1 VASDDA
7 PVQHDA
13 ELSAQ
18 DSERATTV
26 PRLAGRAPR
35 LGILMIA
42 SEVAPWA
49 KTGGLADVTGAL
61 PAALDRLGHRITLV
75 MPRYRS
81 IPISDAS
88 TSTRSL
94 RVGTAVHDV
103 TFHVVSLSARRRL
116 VMVDAP
122 RLFGRDGYYGLDGR
136 DFDDNAERFGVFS
149 VAALDFAEHDVIEPS
164 WDVVHAHDWQTGLAP
179 TLLKVDPG
187 RYHRLRQAGTV
198 FTIHNLAYQGL
209 FPREVVPG
217 LGLPWNAFTL
227 ETGEFYGKFS
237 FLKAGLVYS
246 DYLTTV
252 SPAYARET
260 QDARFGAGLEGV
272 LFARRHR
279 YVGILNGIDTE
290 TWDPASDRY
299 VPAHFDAE
307 HLGGKAVCKRALLER
322 FGLSVGDDALGRPVV
337 GLVSRLV
344 EQKGLHL
351 IQEAADALV
360 ALDATWVFLGT
371 GEARFERFLRDLAAR
386 FPLRVATHIG
396 FDERLAHLVEAGAD
410 MFLMPSTFEPCGLN
424 QMYSLRYGTVPIVT
438 AVGGLDD
445 TVQPYTARASGANG
459 FKFREPSA
467 DALVR
472 TVRQA
477 VRLFHDKSV
486 WVPLMKQGMAADHSW
501 ETPARE
507 YVKVYRRARQA
518 AAFRVA
524 G

>member
-1 VASDDA
+1 
-7 PVQHDA
+7 
-13 ELSAQ
+13 
-18 DSERATTV
+18 
-26 PRLAGRAPR
+26 
-35 LGILMIA
+35 MIA

-61 PAALDRLGHRITLV
+61 PVALDRLGHRVTLV
-75 MPRYRS
+75 MPNYRGMQLPGS
-81 IPISDAS
+81 VP
-88 TSTRSL
+88 STRTL
-94 RVGTAVHDV
+94 RLGKAVHDV
-103 TFHVVSLSARRRL
+103 TFHVGSLSTRRRL
-116 VMVDAP
+116 VLVEAP
-122 RLFGRDGYYGLDGR
+122 RLFGRDGYYGVGPR
-136 DFDDNAERFGVFS
+136 DFDDNAERFGILAL
-149 VAALDFAEHDVIEPS
+149 AALEFAEADTFETS
-164 WDVVHAHDWQTGLAP
+164 WDVVHAHDWQAGLAP
-179 TLLKVDPG
+179 TLLRVDAG
-187 RYHRLRQAGTV
+187 RFPRLRQAGTV

-209 FPREVVPG
+209 FPKETVPD
-217 LGLPWNAFTL
+217 LGLPWNVFTL

-252 SPAYARET
+252 SPTYARET

-279 YVGILNGIDTE
+279 YTGILNGIDTE
-290 TWDPASDRY
+290 AWDPASDRY

-307 HLGGKAVCKRALLER
+307 HLDGKAASKRALLEH
-322 FGLSVGDDALGRPVV
+322 FGLSVGDDALARPVV
-337 GLVSRLV
+337 GMVSRLV
-344 EQKGLHL
+344 EQKGLQL

-371 GEARFERFLRDLAAR
+371 GDSRFERFLRDLAAR

-396 FDERLAHLVEAGAD
+396 FDERLAHLVEAGSD
-410 MFLMPSTFEPCGLN
+410 MFLMPSIFEPCGLN

-459 FKFREPSA
+459 FKFREQTA

-477 VRLFHDKSV
+477 VRLYHDKSV
-486 WVPLMKQGMAADHSW
+486 WLPLMKQGMSADHSW
-501 ETPARE
+501 ETSARE

-518 AAFRVA
+518 ATLRVA

>member
-7 PVQHDA
+7 PVHHDA
-13 ELSAQ
+13 EVSA
-18 DSERATTV
+18 DVGRGSSA

-35 LGILMIA
+35 LGILMVA

-61 PAALDRLGHRITLV
+61 PVALDRLGHRVTVV
-75 MPRYRS
+75 MPKYRS
-81 IPISDAS
+81 VQLAEAS
-88 TSTRSL
+88 TSTRTL
-94 RVGTAVHDV
+94 RLGTAVHDV
-103 TFHVVSLSARRRL
+103 TFHVRSLSARRRL
-116 VMVDAP
+116 VMIDVP
-122 RLFGRDGYYGLDGR
+122 RLFNRDGYYGTGGR
-136 DFDDNAERFGVFS
+136 DFDDNAERFGIFAH
-149 VAALDFAEHDVIEPS
+149 AALEFAEHDPIETS
-164 WDVVHAHDWQTGLAP
+164 WDVVHAHDWQAGLAP
-179 TLLKVDPG
+179 TLLRADAARFV
-187 RYHRLRQAGTV
+187 RLRQAGIV

-209 FPREVVPG
+209 FARDVVPA
-217 LGLPWNAFTL
+217 LGLPWNVFTL
-227 ETGEFYGKFS
+227 ETGEFYGRFS

-252 SPAYARET
+252 SPTYARET
-260 QDARFGAGLEGV
+260 QEARFGAGLEGV
-272 LFARRHR
+272 LFARQHR
-279 YVGILNGIDTE
+279 YTGILNAIDTE
-290 TWDPASDRY
+290 AWDPASDPY
-299 VPAHFDAE
+299 VPAHFDAGN
-307 HLGGKAVCKRALLER
+307 LAGKAACKRALLAH
-322 FGLSVGDDALGRPVV
+322 FGLSVGDDALARPVV
-337 GLVSRLV
+337 GMVSRLV
-344 EQKGLHL
+344 EQKGLQL
-351 IQEAADALV
+351 VQQAADALV

-386 FPLRVATHIG
+386 LPSRVATHIG

-410 MFLMPSTFEPCGLN
+410 MFLMPSIFEPCGLN

-445 TVQPYTARASGANG
+445 TVQPYTARAAGANG
-459 FKFREPSA
+459 FKFREPTA

-477 VRLFHDKSV
+477 VRLYHDKSV
-486 WVPLMKQGMAADHSW
+486 WVPLMKQGMVADHSW
-501 ETPARE
+501 ETSARE